1 MKTFHCTSYF
11 LTLIICVLFISSA
24 SQANWKRSESDLKT
38 EPSQQTSK
46 TNSVDSNSDSLPKGV
61 TQDWLNDLRD
71 ENGNRISNSE
81 NSRLP
86 GHIPEDP
93 EGDALQRKIFNG
105 LAAGSNFGYSVS
117 SAGDVNGDEYDDVI
131 IGAYGYNSFTG
142 RAYIYYGGLNMNT
155 VADVILTGAAV
166 NNFFGYSVSSA
177 GDVNGDGYS
186 DVLVGGYGYSSF
198 TGRAYIYYGGAS
210 MNNSVD
216 VTLTGEAISNVFGI
230 SVSSAGDVNGD

>member
-1 MKTFHCTSYF
+1 
-11 LTLIICVLFISSA
+11 
-24 SQANWKRSESDLKT
+24 
-38 EPSQQTSK
+38 
-46 TNSVDSNSDSLPKGV
+46 
-61 TQDWLNDLRD
+61 
-71 ENGNRISNSE
+71 
-81 NSRLP
+81 
-86 GHIPEDP
+86 
-93 EGDALQRKIFNG
+93 
-105 LAAGSNFGYSVS
+105 
-117 SAGDVNGDEYDDVI
+117 
-131 IGAYGYNSFTG
+131 
-142 RAYIYYGGLNMNT
+142 MNT

-230 SVSSAGDVNGD
+230 SVASSGDVLSLIHI

>member
-24 SQANWKRSESDLKT
+24 SQANWQRSESDVNA
-38 EPSQQTSK
+38 QQIQQSP
-46 TNSVDSNSDSLPKGV
+46 NNLRADSNSDSLLKGV
-61 TQDWLNDLRD
+61 TQEWLNDLRD

-86 GHIPEDP
+86 GQIPEDP

-117 SAGDVNGDEYDDVI
+117 SAGDVNGDGYDDVI

-155 VADVILTGAAV
+155 VADVI
-166 NNFFGYSVSSA
+166 
-177 GDVNGDGYS
+177 
-186 DVLVGGYGYSSF
+186 
-198 TGRAYIYYGGAS
+198 
-210 MNNSVD
+210 
-216 VTLTGEAISNVFGI
+216 
-230 SVSSAGDVNGD
+230 